1 MSFKDIAFVLLFL
14 GAWIVLNRW
23 ILPRFGISTCM
34 SGSCAVDP
42 PLATRQKEPDQADR
56 QDPVFEA
63 RALPDHRPEHDG
75 AQTVGDSRQQQ
86 GDRR

>member
-14 GAWIVLNRW
+14 GAWIALNRW

-42 PLATRQKEPDQADR
+42 PSATREKEPDRADR
-56 QDPVFEA
+56 QDPEFEA
-63 RALPDHRPEHDG
+63 QALPDHQPEHDG
-75 AQTVGDSRQQQ
+75 SQAVGDSRQQ
-86 GDRR
+86 

>member
-14 GAWIVLNRW
+14 GAWIALNRW

-34 SGSCAVDP
+34 SGRCAVDP
-42 PLATRQKEPDQADR
+42 PPTAREKRSDRADR

-63 RALPDHRPEHDG
+63 QALPGHLAKHDG
-75 AQTVGDSRQQQ
+75 AQTLSDSRQQ
-86 GDRR
+86 